1 MDFSAMAPIAIL
13 KSSHTFRDTMNY
25 WYNANKCEIWQAARC
40 TSADPSFFRTMFV
53 DVPAPGSWYIDG
65 GLCHNNPSPCNTLS
79 FSESTRMITLLR
91 ADWPIPAIRL
101 WRLPHGIPHKQKA
114 ITILKFQFYSVNWPI
129 AMVVRKK
136 KSSFNVALNRMA
148 ISSPPTAVH
157 HHLHEILI
165 SFFI

>member
-40 TSADPSFFRTMFV
+40 TSAAPSFFRTMFV

-91 ADWPIPAIRL
+91 ADWPISANSPVEAPSRNSPQAESHYNFEIPILFREL
-101 WRLPHGIPHKQKA
+101 ADRHGGQEEEELLQRGIESHGYLITPH
-114 ITILKFQFYSVNWPI
+114 
-129 AMVVRKK
+129 R
-136 KSSFNVALNRMA
+136 
-148 ISSPPTAVH
+148 SSPSPP
-157 HHLHEILI
+157 
-165 SFFI
+165 